1 MSLLEQKQMHFVDRY
16 RTYYIYNSKMV
27 KAMYYNNVWVTICR
41 YRLLAQILFQQFS
54 FGFVSFNINY

>member
-16 RTYYIYNSKMV
+16 RTYYIYNSKM
-27 KAMYYNNVWVTICR
+27 YYNNVWVTICR
-41 YRLLAQILFQQFS
+41 YRLLPQILFQQFS